1 MQSGPSKMMLRGV
14 LLVFQR
20 LVQETRSELQRH
32 GALRGCPHGT
42 IYSSSAH
49 LPREEAIE
57 HPMGTLLH
65 MSVHAYFDITC
76 SFLLSFSK
84 YIIHKY

>member
-1 MQSGPSKMMLRGV
+1 MQSCTSKMMLRGV

-20 LVQETRSELQRH
+20 LVQGTSSELQRH

-49 LPREEAIE
+49 LPREEVTE
-57 HPMGTLLH
+57 HPVGTLLH
-65 MSVHAYFDITC
+65 MSVHAYFGITYC
-76 SFLLSFSK
+76 FFFL
-84 YIIHKY
+84 

>member
-1 MQSGPSKMMLRGV
+1 MQSCTSKMMLRGV

-20 LVQETRSELQRH
+20 LVQGTRSELQRH
-32 GALRGCPHGT
+32 GALWGCPHGT
-42 IYSSSAH
+42 TYSSSAH
-49 LPREEAIE
+49 LSREEAIE

-65 MSVHAYFDITC
+65 MSVHAYFGITC